1 MFGSV
6 LNTPL
11 FFRKSNSGWLIL
23 ILTNLDK
30 ISIILRFFFL
40 IEISQG
46 VRPCL
51 STDLNALTAPGWWR
65 RYSASFEK
73 LYLAQKWSNVQDG
86 VSGSKWDNHKL
97 WKRSIYTVN
106 IFKSYNNRG
115 VPEAANRVVLWKS
128 CSWTFRNIYRKT
140 TVLEFLFNKVAGL
153 KACKFSEKW
162 LQRRCFPVNFAKC
175 LRTSILKKQLR
186 MAASKILILRFSS
199 GNIIDIYILVS
210 GYKHSAFRTFH
221 QSSGQKVPT

>member
-1 MFGSV
+1 MKPLQMFSSEFCKIFQRRIQNPV
-6 LNTPL
+6 KHLRSRFLQKLRLNTVTYFCIKLHFRCSVAFWIRP

-86 VSGSKWDNHKL
+86 VSGSKWDNHKINYE
-97 WKRSIYTVN
+97 K
-106 IFKSYNNRG
+106 
-115 VPEAANRVVLWKS
+115 EA
-128 CSWTFRNIYRKT
+128 
-140 TVLEFLFNKVAGL
+140 
-153 KACKFSEKW
+153 
-162 LQRRCFPVNFAKC
+162 
-175 LRTSILKKQLR
+175 
-186 MAASKILILRFSS
+186 
-199 GNIIDIYILVS
+199 YIL
-210 GYKHSAFRTFH
+210 
-221 QSSGQKVPT
+221 